1 MLIQSISNKTTRQTA
16 RLVHDER
23 GNVAVMFALA
33 LVPMLGFVGAAVD
46 YSRANAARSSMQVAI
61 DSAALMV
68 SKDLG
73 ANPTLSAAD
82 VASKAVAYFNAL
94 YNNKNSG
101 PVTVTATYTTNTA
114 NGSTVTVTGSG
125 SVTTDFMKMV
135 GYPKLDVGSTSTT
148 TWGSTRMR
156 VALALDVTGSMA
168 DDNKMAAM
176 QTAAKNLVDT
186 LQSNAKNADD
196 VYISI
201 VPFAQMVNVGA
212 SNKAAT
218 WVKWTDF
225 DAANG
230 SCSSN
235 NYSTQATCVSH
246 NKTWTAASHNTWNGC
261 VTDRD
266 QPYDTTRD
274 APTSDA
280 TRFPANQ
287 YTACPAQI
295 LPMTSAYAANNIT
308 TIKNKIDSLAPN
320 GGTNQPIGMA
330 WAWETLQ
337 SGDPMNTP
345 TKDSA
350 YKYTDAIILLSDGQN
365 TIDRWYGNGSSYSAS
380 VDARQK
386 ILCDNIKGSSTSS
399 APVVIYTI
407 QVNTDNDPESAVL
420 KYCAGAGNFYPT
432 STASGIAAAFTAIG
446 NSLNALRV
454 SK

>member
-1 MLIQSISNKTTRQTA
+1 MLIQSISHKTTRRAAQ
-16 RLVHDER
+16 LVRDER

-46 YSRANAARSSMQVAI
+46 YSRANAARSSIQVAI

-68 SKDLG
+68 SRDLS
-73 ANPTLSAAD
+73 ANPALSATD
-82 VASKAVAYFNAL
+82 VSTKATAYFNAL
-94 YNNKNSG
+94 YNNTSSG
-101 PVTVTATYTTNTA
+101 PVTVKATYTTNTA
-114 NGSTVTVTGSG
+114 NGSTVTLTGSG

-135 GYPKLDVGSTSTT
+135 GYPKLDVGSSSTT

-168 DDNKMAAM
+168 DDGKMAAM
-176 QTAAKNLVDT
+176 QSAAKNLVDT
-186 LQSNAKNADD
+186 LQGNAKNADD

-201 VPFAQMVNVGA
+201 IPFAQMVNVGA
-212 SNKAAT
+212 SNKNAT
-218 WVKWTDF
+218 WIKWTDW

-230 SCSSN
+230 TSTCNSRNSWGQCTSS
-235 NYSTQATCVSH
+235 
-246 NKTWTAASHNTWNGC
+246 TWTPASHNNWNGC

-266 QPYDTTRD
+266 QPYDTTKD

-287 YTACPAQI
+287 YNACPAQI
-295 LPMTSAYAANNIT
+295 LPMTSAYSASNIT
-308 TIKNKIDSLAPN
+308 TIKAKIDSLSPN

-345 TKDSA
+345 SKDSN
-350 YKYTDAIILLSDGQN
+350 YKYTDAIILLSDGMN

-386 ILCDNIKGSSTSS
+386 ILCDNIKATSTSS

-407 QVNTDNDPESAVL
+407 QVNTDGDPESAVL